1 MTKTVTVLGTGI
13 MGAGMARN
21 LIGAGLD
28 VTVWNRSP
36 DRARP
41 LADAGARIATDAAE
55 AVAGADVVVT
65 MLFDADSVAQ
75 VMEEAL
81 PAMAPDA
88 VWVQT
93 STVGL
98 EGTERLAALAA
109 RHDVAF
115 LDAPVLGTKAPAE
128 QGTLTV
134 LVGGPSALRDAVTPV
149 FDAIGSKTIW
159 VGEQP
164 GDGHKLKLVANS
176 WVGDGDGGHGPG
188 DRAGRGPGAGP
199 AAVPRRDRRRCAGR
213 ALRQLKGK
221 SMIADEFPTSFAV
234 SGVVKDLG
242 LIAAAMR
249 GADVHDGVVE
259 ALAAAFRAA
268 DTAGHGDEDMAAVVH
283 AFRPHEL
290 VTPAGCHARVWH
302 TLPPRDRSRC
312 LSARSGILAPGL
324 ADAAISRGSAAEVAA
339 GDGLARVLT
348 GAGAGAQRV
357 RGGVLGEAADVLPL
371 QGEHALGVHL
381 ERGLAGPAHR
391 VVAGLVQVGHLADE
405 VVVAELA
412 RLDAVRAECIGHGAG
427 VPGEVRGHAPQHAPL
442 TAAYSARH
450 GAVLRRSSRGSATA
464 RDRPDRRP
472 RPRRRPRGLP
482 DRLLL
487 RAGLPGRRP

>member
-36 DRARP
+36 DRASP
-41 LADAGARIATDAAE
+41 FADAGARVATDAAD

-65 MLFDADSVAQ
+65 MLFDADAVAQ
-75 VMEEAL
+75 VMEAAL
-81 PAMAPDA
+81 PAMAPEA
-88 VWVQT
+88 VWVQM

-109 RHDVAF
+109 RHGVAF

-149 FDAIGSKTIW
+149 FDAIGSKTLWI
-159 VGEQP
+159 GEQP

-176 WVGDGDGGHGPG
+176 WVGMVTAGTAQAIALAGALGLDPQLFLDVIAGGPL
-188 DRAGRGPGAGP
+188 DLPYA
-199 AAVPRRDRRRCAGR
+199 
-213 ALRQLKGK
+213 QLKGK

-259 ALAAAFRAA
+259 AVAAAFRTA

-283 AFRPHEL
+283 AFRP
-290 VTPAGCHARVWH
+290 
-302 TLPPRDRSRC
+302 
-312 LSARSGILAPGL
+312 
-324 ADAAISRGSAAEVAA
+324 
-339 GDGLARVLT
+339 
-348 GAGAGAQRV
+348 
-357 RGGVLGEAADVLPL
+357 
-371 QGEHALGVHL
+371 
-381 ERGLAGPAHR
+381 
-391 VVAGLVQVGHLADE
+391 
-405 VVVAELA
+405 
-412 RLDAVRAECIGHGAG
+412 
-427 VPGEVRGHAPQHAPL
+427 
-442 TAAYSARH
+442 
-450 GAVLRRSSRGSATA
+450 RR
-464 RDRPDRRP
+464 
-472 RPRRRPRGLP
+472 
-482 DRLLL
+482 
-487 RAGLPGRRP
+487 

>member
-1 MTKTVTVLGTGI
+1 VTKTVTVLGTGI

-21 LIGAGLD
+21 LTGAGLD

-36 DRARP
+36 DRVRP
-41 LADAGARIATDAAE
+41 LADAGARIATDVAG

-81 PAMAPDA
+81 PAMAPEA
-88 VWVQT
+88 VWVQM

-134 LVGGPSALRDAVTPV
+134 LVGGPSALRGAVTPV
-149 FDAIGSKTIW
+149 FDAIGSKTLWI
-159 VGEQP
+159 GEQP

-176 WVGDGDGGHGPG
+176 WVGMVTAGTGQAIALAGALGLDPQLFLDVIAGGPL
-188 DRAGRGPGAGP
+188 DLPYA
-199 AAVPRRDRRRCAGR
+199 
-213 ALRQLKGK
+213 QLKGK

-249 GADVHDGVVE
+249 GAEVHDGVVE
-259 ALAAAFRAA
+259 ALAAAFRTA

-283 AFRPHEL
+283 AFRPK
-290 VTPAGCHARVWH
+290 
-302 TLPPRDRSRC
+302 S
-312 LSARSGILAPGL
+312 
-324 ADAAISRGSAAEVAA
+324 
-339 GDGLARVLT
+339 
-348 GAGAGAQRV
+348 
-357 RGGVLGEAADVLPL
+357 
-371 QGEHALGVHL
+371 
-381 ERGLAGPAHR
+381 
-391 VVAGLVQVGHLADE
+391 
-405 VVVAELA
+405 
-412 RLDAVRAECIGHGAG
+412 
-427 VPGEVRGHAPQHAPL
+427 
-442 TAAYSARH
+442 
-450 GAVLRRSSRGSATA
+450 
-464 RDRPDRRP
+464 
-472 RPRRRPRGLP
+472 
-482 DRLLL
+482 
-487 RAGLPGRRP
+487 

>member
-1 MTKTVTVLGTGI
+1 VTKTVTVLGTGI

-28 VTVWNRSP
+28 VTVWNRSQ

-41 LADAGARIATDAAE
+41 LADAGARVATDVAE
-55 AVAGADVVVT
+55 AVTGADVVVT

-81 PAMAPDA
+81 PAMAPEA
-88 VWVQT
+88 VWVQM

-134 LVGGPSALRDAVTPV
+134 LVGGPSALRGAVTPV
-149 FDAIGSKTIW
+149 FDAIGSKTLWI
-159 VGEQP
+159 GEQP

-176 WVGDGDGGHGPG
+176 WVGMVTAGTAQAVAMAQGLGLDPQLFLDVIAGGPL
-188 DRAGRGPGAGP
+188 DLPYA
-199 AAVPRRDRRRCAGR
+199 
-213 ALRQLKGK
+213 QLKGK

-249 GADVHDGVVE
+249 GTDVHDGVVE
-259 ALAAAFRAA
+259 AVAAAFRAA

-283 AFRPHEL
+283 AFRPK
-290 VTPAGCHARVWH
+290 
-302 TLPPRDRSRC
+302 S
-312 LSARSGILAPGL
+312 
-324 ADAAISRGSAAEVAA
+324 
-339 GDGLARVLT
+339 
-348 GAGAGAQRV
+348 
-357 RGGVLGEAADVLPL
+357 
-371 QGEHALGVHL
+371 
-381 ERGLAGPAHR
+381 
-391 VVAGLVQVGHLADE
+391 
-405 VVVAELA
+405 
-412 RLDAVRAECIGHGAG
+412 
-427 VPGEVRGHAPQHAPL
+427 
-442 TAAYSARH
+442 
-450 GAVLRRSSRGSATA
+450 
-464 RDRPDRRP
+464 
-472 RPRRRPRGLP
+472 
-482 DRLLL
+482 
-487 RAGLPGRRP
+487 

>member
-1 MTKTVTVLGTGI
+1 MAHTTTQTVTVLGTGI

-36 DRARP
+36 DRTRP
-41 LADAGARIATDAAE
+41 LADAGARIATDGAE

-75 VMEEAL
+75 VMEKAL

-88 VWVQT
+88 VWVQM

-134 LVGGPSALRDAVTPV
+134 LASGPSALRDAVTPV

-164 GDGHKLKLVANS
+164 GEGHKLKLVANS
-176 WVGDGDGGHGPG
+176 WVTMVTAGTGQAIALAGALGLDPQLFLDVIAGGPL
-188 DRAGRGPGAGP
+188 DLPYA
-199 AAVPRRDRRRCAGR
+199 
-213 ALRQLKGK
+213 QLKGK
-221 SMIADEFPTSFAV
+221 SMIEGEFPTSFAV

-249 GADVHDGVVE
+249 DVDVHDGVVE
-259 ALAAAFRAA
+259 ALAAAFRTA
-268 DTAGHGDEDMAAVVH
+268 DTAGHGDKDMAAVVH
-283 AFRPHEL
+283 AFH
-290 VTPAGCHARVWH
+290 
-302 TLPPRDRSRC
+302 
-312 LSARSGILAPGL
+312 PG
-324 ADAAISRGSAAEVAA
+324 S
-339 GDGLARVLT
+339 
-348 GAGAGAQRV
+348 
-357 RGGVLGEAADVLPL
+357 
-371 QGEHALGVHL
+371 
-381 ERGLAGPAHR
+381 
-391 VVAGLVQVGHLADE
+391 
-405 VVVAELA
+405 
-412 RLDAVRAECIGHGAG
+412 
-427 VPGEVRGHAPQHAPL
+427 
-442 TAAYSARH
+442 
-450 GAVLRRSSRGSATA
+450 
-464 RDRPDRRP
+464 
-472 RPRRRPRGLP
+472 
-482 DRLLL
+482 
-487 RAGLPGRRP
+487 

>member
-81 PAMAPDA
+81 PAMAPEA
-88 VWVQT
+88 VWVQM

-149 FDAIGSKTIW
+149 FDAIGSKTLWI
-159 VGEQP
+159 GEQP

-176 WVGDGDGGHGPG
+176 WVGMVTAGTGQAIALAGALGLDPQLFLDVIAGGPL
-188 DRAGRGPGAGP
+188 DLPYA
-199 AAVPRRDRRRCAGR
+199 
-213 ALRQLKGK
+213 QLKGK

-259 ALAAAFRAA
+259 AVAAAFRTA

-283 AFRPHEL
+283 AFRP
-290 VTPAGCHARVWH
+290 
-302 TLPPRDRSRC
+302 
-312 LSARSGILAPGL
+312 
-324 ADAAISRGSAAEVAA
+324 
-339 GDGLARVLT
+339 
-348 GAGAGAQRV
+348 
-357 RGGVLGEAADVLPL
+357 
-371 QGEHALGVHL
+371 
-381 ERGLAGPAHR
+381 
-391 VVAGLVQVGHLADE
+391 
-405 VVVAELA
+405 
-412 RLDAVRAECIGHGAG
+412 
-427 VPGEVRGHAPQHAPL
+427 
-442 TAAYSARH
+442 
-450 GAVLRRSSRGSATA
+450 RR
-464 RDRPDRRP
+464 
-472 RPRRRPRGLP
+472 
-482 DRLLL
+482 
-487 RAGLPGRRP
+487 

>member
-1 MTKTVTVLGTGI
+1 VTKTVTVLGTGI

-36 DRARP
+36 DRVRP
-41 LADAGARIATDAAE
+41 LADAGARIATDVAG

-81 PAMAPDA
+81 PAMAPEA
-88 VWVQT
+88 VWVQM

-134 LVGGPSALRDAVTPV
+134 LVGGPSALRGAVTPV
-149 FDAIGSKTIW
+149 FDAIGSKTLWI
-159 VGEQP
+159 GEQP

-176 WVGDGDGGHGPG
+176 WVGMVTAGTGQAIALAGALGLDPQLFLDVIAGGPL
-188 DRAGRGPGAGP
+188 DLPYA
-199 AAVPRRDRRRCAGR
+199 
-213 ALRQLKGK
+213 QLKGK

-249 GADVHDGVVE
+249 GAEVHDGVVE
-259 ALAAAFRAA
+259 ALAAAFRTA

-283 AFRPHEL
+283 AFRP
-290 VTPAGCHARVWH
+290 
-302 TLPPRDRSRC
+302 RS
-312 LSARSGILAPGL
+312 
-324 ADAAISRGSAAEVAA
+324 
-339 GDGLARVLT
+339 
-348 GAGAGAQRV
+348 
-357 RGGVLGEAADVLPL
+357 
-371 QGEHALGVHL
+371 
-381 ERGLAGPAHR
+381 
-391 VVAGLVQVGHLADE
+391 
-405 VVVAELA
+405 
-412 RLDAVRAECIGHGAG
+412 
-427 VPGEVRGHAPQHAPL
+427 
-442 TAAYSARH
+442 
-450 GAVLRRSSRGSATA
+450 
-464 RDRPDRRP
+464 
-472 RPRRRPRGLP
+472 
-482 DRLLL
+482 
-487 RAGLPGRRP
+487 

>member
-41 LADAGARIATDAAE
+41 LADAGARIATDVAE

-88 VWVQT
+88 VWVQM

-149 FDAIGSKTIW
+149 FDAIGSKTW

-176 WVGDGDGGHGPG
+176 STG
-188 DRAGRGPGAGP
+188 DRAGRRPRAGP
-199 AAVPRRDRRRCAGR
+199 AAVPRVIAGGPLDLPY
-213 ALRQLKGK
+213 AQLKGK

-259 ALAAAFRAA
+259 
-268 DTAGHGDEDMAAVVH
+268 
-283 AFRPHEL
+283 
-290 VTPAGCHARVWH
+290 
-302 TLPPRDRSRC
+302 
-312 LSARSGILAPGL
+312 RSG
-324 ADAAISRGSAAEVAA
+324 GSV
-339 GDGLARVLT
+339 
-348 GAGAGAQRV
+348 
-357 RGGVLGEAADVLPL
+357 
-371 QGEHALGVHL
+371 
-381 ERGLAGPAHR
+381 
-391 VVAGLVQVGHLADE
+391 
-405 VVVAELA
+405 
-412 RLDAVRAECIGHGAG
+412 
-427 VPGEVRGHAPQHAPL
+427 
-442 TAAYSARH
+442 
-450 GAVLRRSSRGSATA
+450 
-464 RDRPDRRP
+464 PDRRTRRATATRTWPPSSTPSARGAELVIP
-472 RPRRRPRGLP
+472 R
-482 DRLLL
+482 
-487 RAGLPGRRP
+487 

>member
-41 LADAGARIATDAAE
+41 LADAGARIATDVAG

-81 PAMAPDA
+81 PAMAPEA
-88 VWVQT
+88 VWVQM

-134 LVGGPSALRDAVTPV
+134 LVGGPSALRGAVTPV
-149 FDAIGSKTIW
+149 FDAIGSKTLWI
-159 VGEQP
+159 GEQP

-176 WVGDGDGGHGPG
+176 WVGMVTAGTGQAIALAGALGLDPQLFLDVIAGGPL
-188 DRAGRGPGAGP
+188 DLPYA
-199 AAVPRRDRRRCAGR
+199 
-213 ALRQLKGK
+213 QLKGK

-249 GADVHDGVVE
+249 RADVHDGVVE
-259 ALAAAFRAA
+259 AVAAAFRTA

-283 AFRPHEL
+283 AFRP
-290 VTPAGCHARVWH
+290 
-302 TLPPRDRSRC
+302 RS
-312 LSARSGILAPGL
+312 
-324 ADAAISRGSAAEVAA
+324 
-339 GDGLARVLT
+339 
-348 GAGAGAQRV
+348 
-357 RGGVLGEAADVLPL
+357 
-371 QGEHALGVHL
+371 
-381 ERGLAGPAHR
+381 
-391 VVAGLVQVGHLADE
+391 
-405 VVVAELA
+405 
-412 RLDAVRAECIGHGAG
+412 
-427 VPGEVRGHAPQHAPL
+427 
-442 TAAYSARH
+442 
-450 GAVLRRSSRGSATA
+450 
-464 RDRPDRRP
+464 
-472 RPRRRPRGLP
+472 
-482 DRLLL
+482 
-487 RAGLPGRRP
+487 